1 MEALATQQSFHKKQM
16 KKQLTRKRDDTA
28 LHSAVREG
36 DLEVVLEILSNSEED
51 ELKELLSKQNQSGE
65 TALYVASECD
75 YVDLVK
81 ELIKY
86 YDVGSAAIKAKNGYD
101 AFHIAAKIGGLEV
114 LKVLIDAIP
123 QLLATVDQSNATAL
137 HTAAAQGHVEV
148 VKFLLDRNSS
158 LATIARNNGKTALHS
173 SARNGHLEV
182 IKAILSKEKG
192 IATWVDKKGQTALHM
207 AVKGTNANTVV
218 ELLASDDT
226 LLNIVDGK
234 GNSALHIATRKGRLQ
249 IVETL
254 LKHKELKKDA
264 MNKSGETAFDT
275 AEKTGHVEIVSILQE
290 YGVKS
295 AKSLITQPPKSAVR
309 ELKQTVSDIKHEVHD
324 QIEHTRQTGRKVRGI
339 AKRLDKMQTEGLN
352 NAITSTTV
360 VAVLIA
366 TVAFAAIFTL
376 PGQYADE
383 QTEVPPGSSL
393 GEANIAPRLEFSIF
407 LISDSLALFISLA
420 VVVVQTSVVVVE
432 KEAKKLL
439 MTVINKLMWLAC
451 AFISVAFLAICYII
465 VGDQERWLA
474 IGITVIGTLIMATTL
489 GTLCYW
495 VIMHRIEASNLRN
508 RRLSARNS
516 RSQSYSMSMIVS
528 DEEIPEDDFKKLYAL

>member
-1 MEALATQQSFHKKQM
+1 MEGLARQQSFHKKQM
-16 KKQLTRKRDDTA
+16 KKQFTRKRDDTA
-28 LHSAVREG
+28 LHLATRAG
-36 DLEVVLEILSNSEED
+36 DLEVVLEILSNNEGD
-51 ELKELLSKQNQSGE
+51 GLKELLSKENQSGE
-65 TALYVASECD
+65 TALYVASEFN

-81 ELIKY
+81 ELITY
-86 YDVGSAAIKAKNGYD
+86 YDVGSASIKAKNGYD
-101 AFHIAAKIGGLEV
+101 AFHIAAKVGGLEV

-123 QLLATVDQSNATAL
+123 QLLATVDQSNATPL
-137 HTAAAQGHVEV
+137 HTAAAQGHLEV
-148 VKFLLDRNSS
+148 VQFLLDRNSS
-158 LATIARNNGKTALHS
+158 LATISRNNGKTALHS

-182 IKAILSKEKG
+182 VKAILGKEKG

-207 AVKGTNANTVV
+207 AVKGSNANVV
-218 ELLASDDT
+218 DELIASDDT
-226 LLNIVDGK
+226 SLTIVDGK

-249 IVETL
+249 IVQTL
-254 LKHKELKKDA
+254 LKHKQVNKDA
-264 MNKSGETAFDT
+264 INKSGETAFDT
-275 AEKTGHVEIVSILQE
+275 AEKTGHLEIVSILQE

-295 AKSLITQPPKSAVR
+295 AKSLTTQPPKNPAR

-324 QIEHTRQTGRKVRGI
+324 QIEHTRQTRRKVRGI
-339 AKRLDKMQTEGLN
+339 AKRLGKMQTEGIN
-352 NAITSTTV
+352 NAITSTTL

-376 PGQYADE
+376 PGQYADNPK
-383 QTEVPPGSSL
+383 EVPPGSSI
-393 GEANIAPRLEFSIF
+393 GEANIAPRLDFSIF

-432 KEAKKLL
+432 KEAKKLM

-451 AFISVAFLAICYII
+451 AFISVAFLAVCYII
-465 VGDQERWLA
+465 AGDEERWLA
-474 IGITVIGTLIMATTL
+474 IGITVIGTLIMVTTL

-516 RSQSYSMSMIVS
+516 RSQSWSVSMVMS
-528 DEEIPEDDFKKLYAL
+528 DEEITEDDYKKLYAL

>member
-1 MEALATQQSFHKKQM
+1 MEALARQQSFCKKQM
-16 KKQLTRKRDDTA
+16 KKQYTRKRDDTE
-28 LHSAVREG
+28 LHSAARDG
-36 DLEVVLEILSNSEED
+36 DLEMVLEIVSNSEGD

-65 TALYVASECD
+65 TALYVASECNH
-75 YVDLVK
+75 VDLVK

-86 YDVGSAAIKAKNGYD
+86 HDVGSAAIKAKNGFD
-101 AFHIAAKIGGLEV
+101 AFHIAAKIGGLEI

-123 QLLATVDQSNATAL
+123 QLLATVDQSNATPL

-182 IKAILSKEKG
+182 VKAILSKEKG
-192 IATWVDKKGQTALHM
+192 IVTWVDKKGQTALHM
-207 AVKGTNANTVV
+207 AVKGTNANVV
-218 ELLASDDT
+218 EELIASDDA
-226 LLNIVDGK
+226 LLAIADGK

-249 IVETL
+249 IVRTL
-254 LKHKELKKDA
+254 LKSKAVNKDA
-264 MNKSGETAFDT
+264 FNKAGETAFDT
-275 AEKTGHVEIVSILQE
+275 AEKTGHLEIASILQE
-290 YGVKS
+290 CGFKS
-295 AKSLITQPPKSAVR
+295 AKSLTTQPPKTAAR
-309 ELKQTVSDIKHEVHD
+309 ELKQKVSDIKHEVHD

-376 PGQYADE
+376 PGQYADD
-383 QTEVPPGSSL
+383 QTEVPPGSST
-393 GEANIAPRLEFSIF
+393 GQANIAPRLEFLIF

-432 KEAKKLL
+432 KEAKKQ
-439 MTVINKLMWLAC
+439 MMAVINKLMWLAC
-451 AFISVAFLAICYII
+451 AFVSVAFLALCYVI
-465 VGDQERWLA
+465 VGDEERLLA
-474 IGITVIGTLIMATTL
+474 IGITVIGTVIMATTL

-495 VIMHRIEASNLRN
+495 VVMHRIEASNLRS

-516 RSQSYSMSMIVS
+516 RSRSWSAS
-528 DEEIPEDDFKKLYAL
+528 DEEIQEDDFKKLYAL